1 VIDKIGPDDQMAVV
15 FTAGSGG
22 AQNFTGDR
30 GRLIAAVDS
39 LHAGWATYFYG
50 WDVADTSGCLPPGPP
65 AAGRSRGRA
74 LGSTSCQPGRDYDA
88 GFRIGAVRTLEE
100 VADTLIAA
108 PERRKALVYISPGVP
123 VNPGLADEAQKAL
136 VTELPGMY
144 RRMQAANISIYAIDP
159 TGTDG
164 IATNIQHALSEW
176 VHSGAPVDQ
185 LTGQPPRG
193 QQPLPGDYA
202 HFQARLHLNFLEET
216 ASNTGGRATVGTDN
230 VLPGIDQM
238 FRETASY
245 YLLGY
250 RTPEGT
256 KPGSIHRLSVKV
268 ARPDVEIRTR
278 NLVYAPEAEPA
289 TRGLKVSP
297 MTKAIASPLPNAD
310 LPLDVVVGAVPQPNS
325 RQLSTLVVMGITWP
339 TVTEARSDAMDVE
352 LRVFTPDGRAV
363 TSKRE
368 SVAVALG
375 ARAGETTRSEAISR
389 LDLAPG
395 RYQIR
400 IGAQRKSDGVAGS
413 VFADVE
419 VPNATKAALTMFDVF
434 LGRTPA
440 EGASASKI
448 VGAADAALAPTTQRT
463 FDRTDKVEAFVSL
476 AEGGSAA
483 LRSATVRITV
493 TDRLGHDVSVQDV
506 PARAEDFQ
514 SGSRS
519 WSRRVQLPLEGL
531 SAGEYLVT
539 FSAISGAD
547 KAERRLRVVV
557 QGGR

>member
-1 VIDKIGPDDQMAVV
+1 MHDVAPDVQTNQIVADPRGRLIVLLLDDAMMPLDPKVVQRAKEAARRVIDKIGPDDQMAVV

-30 GRLIAAVDS
+30 GRLIVAVDS

-50 WDVADTSGCLPPGPP
+50 WDVADTSGCSPPGPP

-100 VADTLIAA
+100 VADALIAA

-256 KPGSIHRLSVKV
+256 KPGSIPSVV
-268 ARPDVEIRTR
+268 SEGRPTGCG
-278 NLVYAPEAEPA
+278 NPHAE
-289 TRGLKVSP
+289 
-297 MTKAIASPLPNAD
+297 
-310 LPLDVVVGAVPQPNS
+310 
-325 RQLSTLVVMGITWP
+325 
-339 TVTEARSDAMDVE
+339 
-352 LRVFTPDGRAV
+352 
-363 TSKRE
+363 
-368 SVAVALG
+368 
-375 ARAGETTRSEAISR
+375 SR
-389 LDLAPG
+389 L
-395 RYQIR
+395 
-400 IGAQRKSDGVAGS
+400 
-413 VFADVE
+413 
-419 VPNATKAALTMFDVF
+419 
-434 LGRTPA
+434 
-440 EGASASKI
+440 
-448 VGAADAALAPTTQRT
+448 
-463 FDRTDKVEAFVSL
+463 
-476 AEGGSAA
+476 
-483 LRSATVRITV
+483 
-493 TDRLGHDVSVQDV
+493 
-506 PARAEDFQ
+506 RA
-514 SGSRS
+514 
-519 WSRRVQLPLEGL
+519 
-531 SAGEYLVT
+531 
-539 FSAISGAD
+539 
-547 KAERRLRVVV
+547 
-557 QGGR
+557 